1 MIYILK
7 FIAAFLLPPG
17 LFVLLGIILSVYLW
31 RRRQNIGRFAF
42 SLSAF
47 LTLLLYFSSTFL
59 GAKLLGQHS
68 EVTSPVQQ
76 FGTYFVDGVVFFL
89 EMHIGIVA

>member
-47 LTLLLYFSSTFL
+47 
-59 GAKLLGQHS
+59 
-68 EVTSPVQQ
+68 
-76 FGTYFVDGVVFFL
+76 
-89 EMHIGIVA
+89 

>member
-47 LTLLLYFSSTFL
+47 FDAAVIFQLYLIGSK
-59 GAKLLGQHS
+59 AA
-68 EVTSPVQQ
+68 
-76 FGTYFVDGVVFFL
+76 GTAVGEPLYS
-89 EMHIGIVA
+89 AAA

>member
-31 RRRQNIGRFAF
+31 RRRQNFGRFAF
-42 SLSAF
+42 SLSAV
-47 LTLLLYFSSTFL
+47 LTLLFN
-59 GAKLLGQHS
+59 
-68 EVTSPVQQ
+68 
-76 FGTYFVDGVVFFL
+76 
-89 EMHIGIVA
+89 